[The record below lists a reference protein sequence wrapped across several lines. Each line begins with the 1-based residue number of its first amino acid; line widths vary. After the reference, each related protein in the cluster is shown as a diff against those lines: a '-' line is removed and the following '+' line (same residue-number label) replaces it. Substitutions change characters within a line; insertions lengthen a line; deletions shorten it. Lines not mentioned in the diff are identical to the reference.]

1 MDNFS
6 AQKKKHAPKTNGNR
20 SSSVFA
26 DLSPRAPSCWATSG
40 YISTA
45 SWTSLGTRCTRGGP
59 PSSSS
64 TSATTGSIGRTTVR
78 KGPYALLLT
87 DVSLC
92 RSSVTFFLTFFFV
105 FLGVCSFIC
114 FFYFAKYGEL
124 AFCFALGVESGLRS
138 CCTMGYGSTR
148 TSTLRRKEQYL
159 VEQTKARFYHEC
171 VSSFETQ
178 KN

>member
-1 MDNFS
+1 MKKKNTQQTWIIS
-6 AQKKKHAPKTNGNR
+6 RHRKKHAPKTNDNR

-92 RSSVTFFLTFFFV
+92 RSSVTFFFTFFFV
-105 FLGVCSFIC
+105 FWCL
-114 FFYFAKYGEL
+114 FFYLPFL
-124 AFCFALGVESGLRS
+124 FCEVWWVGFLFCLGS
-138 CCTMGYGSTR
+138 
-148 TSTLRRKEQYL
+148 KEWAQVL
-159 VEQTKARFYHEC
+159 LYHG
-171 VSSFETQ
+171 VWVD
-178 KN
+178 